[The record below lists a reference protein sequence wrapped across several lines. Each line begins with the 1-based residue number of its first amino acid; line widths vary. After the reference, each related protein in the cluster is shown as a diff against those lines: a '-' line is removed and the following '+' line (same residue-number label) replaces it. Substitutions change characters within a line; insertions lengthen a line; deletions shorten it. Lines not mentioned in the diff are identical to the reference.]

1 VPTKHSGCFSAMGC
15 SGSKVTVATYNLY
28 WWCVSNEW
36 HNCHQFAGGQGFKEL
51 YKTIADNAPF
61 DLAGFQECDD
71 VEQVL
76 QGADLQAFDYFAPKG
91 SDAPMVWSTE
101 RFQKIGG
108 PGSEWIAKDKWGDRL
123 MNWVRLREKA
133 TNTSIFFANTHGPLD
148 QCGGDAGS
156 KAASNYQ
163 AAIDKHKQLEDKV
176 VFTGDFNCGSMDETM
191 MTLGQ
196 GLFNAA
202 TDQSFNGADHVLV
215 SPGVNLCGYSST
227 GGFPSDHQFLKMH
240 LSLDN
245 STSNS
250 VSEPAAP
257 VAAPV
262 PLLTPASETIAADD
276 SVRASGCPLP
286 GANPCCTSCPSSHFC
301 PSDQG
306 CYAIGQSGCDGGLCA
321 PKYDTPILL

>member
-1 VPTKHSGCFSAMGC
+1 MIVESTTS
-15 SGSKVTVATYNLY
+15 VR
-28 WWCVSNEW
+28 
-36 HNCHQFAGGQGFKEL
+36 GGLFRNVVQ
-51 YKTIADNAPF
+51 
-61 DLAGFQECDD
+61 
-71 VEQVL
+71 
-76 QGADLQAFDYFAPKG
+76 
-91 SDAPMVWSTE
+91 
-101 RFQKIGG
+101 
-108 PGSEWIAKDKWGDRL
+108 DKWGDRL

-163 AAIDKHKQLEDKV
+163 GAIDKHKQPEDKV

-245 STSNS
+245 GTSNS
-250 VSEPAAP
+250 VPEPALP

-262 PLLTPASETIAADD
+262 PLLTSASETHSADD
-276 SVRASGCPLP
+276 SSVRGL
-286 GANPCCTSCPSSHFC
+286 PSSVLEAALLDFSNDWPQC
-301 PSDQG
+301 RSQ
-306 CYAIGQSGCDGGLCA
+306 
-321 PKYDTPILL
+321 TP